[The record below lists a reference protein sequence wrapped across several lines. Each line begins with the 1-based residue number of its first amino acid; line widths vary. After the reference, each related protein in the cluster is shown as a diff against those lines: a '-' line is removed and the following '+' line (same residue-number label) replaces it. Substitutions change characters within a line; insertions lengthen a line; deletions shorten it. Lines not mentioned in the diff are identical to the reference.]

1 MILAAEMSAAQLILL
16 GGGMLVCA
24 FLLRR
29 TSVLRQRSQTAGK
42 SSAGSALLPIRS
54 ASDSAGEKRLQE
66 LELRL
71 FDYDRDVQAR
81 VENTL
86 TVLDQLV
93 LEAERQS
100 SELQTLLESSQS
112 SIRAAARRAAP
123 DICGDAPV
131 TPLSEQQNVPAEVP
145 LTPAQVR
152 MIGHLLDA
160 GYSLDQV
167 AGLTGH
173 SAAQLRSFPI
183 QDNRADH
190 DGRRDAA

>member
-1 MILAAEMSAAQLILL
+1 MLLAATLSATQLILV
-16 GGGMLVCA
+16 GGSMLVCA

-29 TSVLRQRSQTAGK
+29 TSVLRQRSQANET
-42 SSAGSALLPIRS
+42 SSRASVRTEPPTGSLQ
-54 ASDSAGEKRLQE
+54 AGEKRLRD

-100 SELQTLLESSQS
+100 SELQSLLQSSQS
-112 SIRAAARRAAP
+112 SIRAAALRAAP
-123 DICGDAPV
+123 DICGPQPRRSASGRDEETA
-131 TPLSEQQNVPAEVP
+131 TPP
-145 LTPAQVR
+145 LTPAQTR

-160 GYSLDQV
+160 GYSLTEV
-167 AGLTGH
+167 AELTGH
-173 SAAQLRSFPI
+173 PIQQLRKVPLPD
-183 QDNRADH
+183 QRQN
-190 DGRRDAA
+190 RRDAA

>member
-1 MILAAEMSAAQLILL
+1 MLLAATLSATQLILV
-16 GGGMLVCA
+16 GGSMLVCA

-29 TSVLRQRSQTAGK
+29 TSVLRQRSQAGGT
-42 SSAGSALLPIRS
+42 SSVTSVRAEPSTGSLQ
-54 ASDSAGEKRLQE
+54 AGEKRLRD

-100 SELQTLLESSQS
+100 SELQSLLQSSQS
-112 SIRAAARRAAP
+112 SIRAAALRAAP
-123 DICGDAPV
+123 DICGPQPTRSASGTDAENP
-131 TPLSEQQNVPAEVP
+131 S
-145 LTPAQVR
+145 LTPAQTR

-160 GYSLDQV
+160 GYSLPEV
-167 AGLTGH
+167 AELTGH
-173 SAAQLRSFPI
+173 PIQQLRKVPFP
-183 QDNRADH
+183 NRRH
-190 DGRRDAA
+190 NRRDAA